1 MGITSCLHSNMTFSV
16 LSLCATQKIMYNY
29 FSLPSIVSFTGKIIY
44 GHLPYTQWVT
54 CCHSKPISVHT
65 MPVLMAGEK
74 IGFALLI
81 SISLFIEILPTHI
94 NVLIIGFLFV
104 CFSIEEQPSHLSQYF
119 FFFLRISDFSF
130 VIQFSIRRYARF
142 SSKYHNLF
150 HIFKLIGFAF

>member
-1 MGITSCLHSNMTFSV
+1 
-16 LSLCATQKIMYNY
+16 
-29 FSLPSIVSFTGKIIY
+29 
-44 GHLPYTQWVT
+44 
-54 CCHSKPISVHT
+54 

-81 SISLFIEILPTHI
+81 SISLLIEILPTHI

-104 CFSIEEQPSHLSQYF
+104 CFPSKNSLPTYHSCFL
-119 FFFLRISDFSF
+119 LRISDFSF
-130 VIQFSIRRYARF
+130 IIQFSIRRYARF

>member
-1 MGITSCLHSNMTFSV
+1 MGITSCLHSNMTCTV

-104 CFSIEEQPSHLSQYF
+104 CFPSKNSLPTYHSCFL
-119 FFFLRISDFSF
+119 LRISDFSF
-130 VIQFSIRRYARF
+130 IIQFSIRRYARF